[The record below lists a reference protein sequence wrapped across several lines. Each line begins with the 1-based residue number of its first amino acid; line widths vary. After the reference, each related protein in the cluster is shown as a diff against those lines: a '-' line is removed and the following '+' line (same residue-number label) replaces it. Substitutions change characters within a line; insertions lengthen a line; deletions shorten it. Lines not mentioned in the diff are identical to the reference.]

1 MDIRLL
7 GLIEVSLDGRAVR
20 LGGAKQRAL
29 LAMLALRPNAPVS
42 VDRLVEGLWGDQPPA
57 SASKSIQIYVS
68 QLRKL
73 INGDGAEIVTRGRG
87 YELRVGADAVDSVRF
102 ERLVEEAGRGNG
114 ASDTIA
120 REALALWRAPPLDDL
135 ADEPFAGPE
144 IRRLEELWLRARELA
159 IDGALAAGE
168 HERVLAELGALVD
181 EQPLREHLHAQ
192 RMLALYR
199 SGRQA
204 DALEAYQR
212 ARSALVDEVGVE
224 PGPELRHLHDEI
236 LRQDPAL
243 DLPPR
248 ERAGR
253 PVITSPRERRRP
265 RTLLIAALGV
275 LIAVGVALGISRL
288 TGPDTL

>member
-1 MDIRLL
+1 MVEATPPPGIGCAAKGMEIRLL
-7 GLIEVSLDGRAVR
+7 GLIEASLDGRAVL
-20 LGGAKQRAL
+20 LGGAKQRAV
-29 LAMLALRPNAPVS
+29 LAMLALHPNAPVS
-42 VDRLVEGLWGDQPPA
+42 VDRLIEGLWGERPPA

-114 ASDTIA
+114 AADTIA
-120 REALALWRAPPLDDL
+120 REALALWRGPPLDDL

-168 HERVLAELGALVD
+168 HERVVAELGALVD
-181 EQPLREHLHAQ
+181 EHPLREHLHAQ

-204 DALEAYQR
+204 DALEAYQH
-212 ARSALVDEVGVE
+212 ARSALVDEVGIE
-224 PGPELRHLHDEI
+224 PGPELRHLHEEI
-236 LRQDPAL
+236 LGQDPAL
-243 DLPPR
+243 DLPLASGPARPPSAPR
-248 ERAGR
+248 ASGGGPGR
-253 PVITSPRERRRP
+253 C
-265 RTLLIAALGV
+265 
-275 LIAVGVALGISRL
+275 
-288 TGPDTL
+288 